1 MSALAPH
8 GRGRRLRAMC
18 AVLIGAYVVHQLRYL
33 LAYRSGAADALAVQG
48 HAYLAQVLCPLIGS
62 MLALA
67 MGHALWSLARPVPES
82 RRRVRGLGLI
92 VPAAAA
98 LLGIYAVQELLE
110 GALATGHPVGLD
122 GVLGAG
128 GWLAVPLSLVA
139 GFVVAL
145 LIVQVDAA
153 ADRARY
159 RMRVPIRLTPL
170 RVVLAPL
177 TRAAHRDLCIGCHI
191 AGRAPP
197 LPTL

>member
-1 MSALAPH
+1 
-8 GRGRRLRAMC
+8 MC

-33 LAYRSGAADALAVQG
+33 LAYRSGAADALAEQG
-48 HAYLAQVLCPLIGS
+48 HAYLAQIVCPLIGS

-67 MGHALWSLARPVPES
+67 MGQLLWSLARPGRES
-82 RRRVRGLGLI
+82 KRRMRGLGLV

-98 LLGIYAVQELLE
+98 LLGVYTVQELLE
-110 GALATGHPVGLD
+110 GALAAGHPVGLD
-122 GVLGAG
+122 GVLGSG
-128 GWLAVPLSLVA
+128 GWLALPLSLVT

-145 LIVQVDAA
+145 LLVQVDAA

-159 RMRVPIRLTPL
+159 RMQLPIRLVFL

-177 TRAAHRDLCIGCHI
+177 ARVACRDLCIGCHI

-197 LPTL
+197 LATL